1 MNDYKLIFEKYKQM
15 NEANFSYAGN
25 YSDSTLQPKR
35 QLARFKIPRPDYKN
49 SSAINTASL
58 PGGTRQVNIAGMGT
72 SGGIGESEET
82 IYVKGYGNMSK
93 KDIAGMYNKV
103 MKQAHK
109 LKQQG
114 NIKQLIPKLELLKT
128 LANLM

>member
-1 MNDYKLIFEKYKQM
+1 MDDYKLIFEKYKQM
-15 NEANFSYAGN
+15 NEAGFSYACN
-25 YSDSTLQPKR
+25 YSDSTEQPKR

-93 KDIAGMYNKV
+93 KDIADMYNKV
-103 MKQAHK
+103 MIQTHK

-114 NIKQLIPKLELLKT
+114 NIKQLIPKLELLAT